1 MRDTPAV
8 QPRRAL
14 SDAYM
19 FGSSLIITMIMLIVI
34 GLTAA
39 GAIRNATSSE
49 KLTNNIRMQSLA
61 QQYAEA
67 GLRYCEDQMAVTST
81 SRVSSLQDANVVT
94 TTWGGT
100 TAWSLT
106 TTWTGSS
113 GGASASRTNVPST
126 QISSSDSSFVPTTLP
141 QCVVERQILADGK
154 AALVIT
160 ARGFSPDY
168 SAKSNGTTA
177 SGSVVWLQSMIYVN

>member
-1 MRDTPAV
+1 M
-8 QPRRAL
+8 L
-14 SDAYM
+14 
-19 FGSSLIITMIMLIVI
+19 GSSLIITMIMLIVI

-67 GLRYCEDQMAVTST
+67 GLRYCEDQMAITST
-81 SRVSSLQDANVVT
+81 SRVTSLQDANVVT

-100 TAWSLT
+100 SAWSLT
-106 TTWTGSS
+106 TTWTGS
-113 GGASASRTNVPST
+113 GGASASRTNVPTT
-126 QISSSDSSFVPTTLP
+126 QISSTDSSFTPTTVP
-141 QCVVERQILADGK
+141 QCVVERQILGDGK

-168 SAKSNGTTA
+168 TANSNGTTA